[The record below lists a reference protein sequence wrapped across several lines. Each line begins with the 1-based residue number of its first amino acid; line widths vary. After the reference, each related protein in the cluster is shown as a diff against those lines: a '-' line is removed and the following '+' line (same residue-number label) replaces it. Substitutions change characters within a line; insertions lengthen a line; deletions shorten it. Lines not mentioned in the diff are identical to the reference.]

1 MDFQLTKEQKM
12 VKKAAEKFAQE
23 VCEPIAAEIDKEH
36 CFPKETLE
44 SLFKY
49 GFVSMGFPKEYGG
62 TGKDKIAQLIVVEE
76 IAKVCAA
83 TSSILS
89 IHQSAANCINEFG
102 SKEQKDKYLR
112 KLICE
117 GVISA
122 FALTEPDA
130 GSDASNIQTTAVEE
144 GDSFVINGTKCFITG
159 AGQASVYIVLAMT
172 EPEKKTR
179 GITAFIITSEM
190 PGFSIGKIEEKM
202 GICASQTGELIFDNV
217 RVPKENVLGRYNAG
231 FKIALT
237 GIDHARILVIGAQ
250 SLGIAEGAFDL
261 AVKYSKQRIQFGTP
275 ISSQQGL
282 QWYLVEMAT
291 RIEATRW
298 MTYRAAQMLQNG
310 EKFTKEAAMVKYFSS
325 ETARFVTERAL
336 QIHGG
341 YGFMKDYPLERMY
354 RDAKITEIYEG
365 TNEIQKLVIAR
376 AILK

>member
-1 MDFQLTKEQKM
+1 MNFELTKKQKM
-12 VKKAAEKFAQE
+12 VKKAAERFALE

-36 CFPKETLE
+36 RFPRKTFE
-44 SLFKY
+44 SLSQY
-49 GFVSMGFPKEYGG
+49 GFVSIGFPKEYGG
-62 TGKDKIAQLIVVEE
+62 TGEDKIAQLIVVEE
-76 IAKVCAA
+76 IAKVCVA

-89 IHQSAANCINEFG
+89 IHQSAANCINSFG

-117 GVISA
+117 GIIAA

-130 GSDASNIQTTAVEE
+130 GSDASNIQTTAVED
-144 GDSFVINGTKCFITG
+144 GDSYIINGTKCFITG
-159 AGQASVYIVLAMT
+159 AGQAEVYIVLAMT

-190 PGFSIGKIEEKM
+190 PGFSVGKIEEKM

-217 RVPKENVLGRYNAG
+217 RVPKENIVGKYNAG

-237 GIDHARILVIGAQ
+237 GIDYARILVIGAQ
-250 SLGIAEGAFDL
+250 SLGLAEGAFDL
-261 AVKYSKQRIQFGTP
+261 AIKYSKQRIQFGAP
-275 ISSQQGL
+275 ISKQQGL
-282 QWYLVEMAT
+282 QWYLAEMAT
-291 RIEATRW
+291 RIDATKW
-298 MTYRAAQMLQNG
+298 MTYHAAQMIQNG
-310 EKFTKEAAMVKYFSS
+310 EKFTKEAAMVKYYSS